1 VNRLREAAAAF
12 ARTAAHPVLS
22 VERLLATER
31 AAAGLE
37 ARRMKRAARIDR
49 PAPDTPAGRRSADRA
64 IVEAY
69 LLTYP
74 VDRPGFAALQQR
86 AASAADRHDW
96 RWRAVGAR
104 LALWEGHGGLAEAL
118 ASARDPAALLR
129 EAGFVGRL
137 AEGAFV
143 SAARADAVRSA
154 R

>member
-1 VNRLREAAAAF
+1 MSVLRETSAAF

-31 AAAGLE
+31 VAAALE
-37 ARRMKRAARIDR
+37 ARRMKRATRIDR
-49 PAPDTPAGRRSADRA
+49 ASPDTPTGRRSVDRA
-64 IVEAY
+64 TIEAY
-69 LLTYP
+69 LLNYP
-74 VDRPGFAALQQR
+74 VDRPNFAALQAD
-86 AASAADRHDW
+86 AAGAADRRDW
-96 RWRAVGAR
+96 RWREAGR
-104 LALWEGHGGLAEAL
+104 RWRLWEGHAGLAEAL
-118 ASARDPAALLR
+118 ASAPDPAALLR